1 MKYLEVVGNSKN
13 EKYES
18 LHTQI
23 KHLINKDDNLI
34 SSLAN
39 VSAALKQTFDDF
51 SWVGFYLFDGTKLYL
66 GPFQGN
72 VACTVI
78 EIGKGVC
85 GSSASKLET
94 LIVSDVHKFEGHIAC
109 DSGSN
114 SEIVIPMFNSDGLLG
129 VLDIDSYKFSCF
141 DETDKLYLENLVR
154 FLVEE
159 LF

>member
-18 LHTQI
+18 LHSQI

-39 VSAALKQTFDDF
+39 VSAALKQTFNDF

-66 GPFQGN
+66 GPFQGK

-141 DETDKLYLENLVR
+141 DETDQLYLEKIVR

>member
-18 LHTQI
+18 LHSQI

>member
-1 MKYLEVVGNSKN
+1 MKYLEVVGDSKS

-18 LHTQI
+18 LLNQI
-23 KHLINKDDNLI
+23 RNLINKDENLI

-51 SWVGFYLFDGTKLYL
+51 SWVGFYLFDGTKLFL
-66 GPFQGN
+66 GPFQGK

-85 GSSASKLET
+85 GSSALKLET
-94 LIVSDVHKFEGHIAC
+94 LVVSDVHKFEGHIAC

-114 SEIVIPMFNSDGLLG
+114 SEIVIPMFNLDGLLG
-129 VLDIDSYKFSCF
+129 VLDIDSYKFGCF
-141 DETDKLYLENLVR
+141 DETDQLYLEKIVR

>member
-141 DETDKLYLENLVR
+141 DETDQLYLEKIVR

>member
-18 LHTQI
+18 LHNQI

-39 VSAALKQTFDDF
+39 VSAALKQTFNDF

-66 GPFQGN
+66 GPFQGK

-109 DSGSN
+109 DSDSN

-141 DETDKLYLENLVR
+141 DETDQLYLEKIVR

>member
-1 MKYLEVVGNSKN
+1 LN
-13 EKYES
+13 
-18 LHTQI
+18 QI
-23 KHLINKDDNLI
+23 RNLINKDENLI

-51 SWVGFYLFDGTKLYL
+51 SWVGFYLFDGTKLFL
-66 GPFQGN
+66 GPFQGK

-85 GSSASKLET
+85 GSSALKLET
-94 LIVSDVHKFEGHIAC
+94 LVVSDVHKFEGHIAC

-114 SEIVIPMFNSDGLLG
+114 SEIVIPMFNLDGLLG
-129 VLDIDSYKFSCF
+129 VLDIDSYKFGCF
-141 DETDKLYLENLVR
+141 DETDQLYLEKIVR